1 MMLSMQDDQQSETP
15 LGDVLQPRVKR
26 ILERNGIHTVE
37 ALRSAY
43 PHQLVK
49 MWGLGMY
56 RFRLIERAFFPDKSF
71 TPARIYSPVRHIRG
85 SSLNGALD
93 PSIVMALLSA
103 GITTPEELKAVEPAE
118 LLKIKGLGVNRLREI
133 ERAFFPGQH
142 YEIPRVRKQAAVDEG
157 A

>member
-1 MMLSMQDDQQSETP
+1 MHEDTTTPQPETP

-37 ALRSAY
+37 ALRMAY

-56 RFRLIERAFFPDKSF
+56 RFRTIEKAFFPDKSF

-93 PSIVMALLSA
+93 PSTVMALLRA
-103 GITTPEELKAVEPAE
+103 GITTPEQLKAVEPAA

-142 YEIPRVRKQAAVDEG
+142 YEIPRGRKQAEVDDV

>member
-1 MMLSMQDDQQSETP
+1 MQEDTTTPQAETP

-56 RFRLIERAFFPDKSF
+56 RFRTIEKAFFPGKSF
-71 TPARIYSPVRHIRG
+71 TPARVYSPVRHIHG

-93 PSIVMALLSA
+93 PSIVTALLRA
-103 GITTPEELKAVEPAE
+103 GITTAEQLKAVEPAE
-118 LLKIKGLGVNRLREI
+118 LLKLTGIGVNRLREI

-142 YEIPRVRKQAAVDEG
+142 YEIPRVRKQAAVDDV

>member
-1 MMLSMQDDQQSETP
+1 MVSMQDDQQPETP

-49 MWGLGMY
+49 MWGLGMF
-56 RFRLIERAFFPDKSF
+56 RFRTIEKAFFPGKAF
-71 TPARIYSPVRHIRG
+71 TPARVYAPVRHIRG

-93 PSIVMALLSA
+93 PATVKVLFDA
-103 GITTPEELKAVEPAE
+103 GITTPEQLKAVEPAE

-142 YEIPRVRKQAAVDEG
+142 YEIPRVRKQAAVND
-157 A
+157 AA

>member
-1 MMLSMQDDQQSETP
+1 MMLSMQHDSQPETP

-56 RFRLIERAFFPDKSF
+56 RFRTIEKAFFPGKSF
-71 TPARIYSPVRHIRG
+71 TPARVYSPVRHIHG

-103 GITTPEELKAVEPAE
+103 GITTPEQLKAVTPAA

-142 YEIPRVRKQAAVDEG
+142 YEIPRVRKQAAVDD
-157 A
+157 AA